1 MDMSIE
7 NITQKI
13 LSEAKESAEV
23 AVAQAHKQGQ
33 ELIAKA
39 QADAAELEKRAQQ
52 QMEQEHELILQR
64 RISVAELEARKMR
77 LAAKQE
83 VIARSFEEA
92 MERLANLNESEYI
105 AFLADG
111 ISEAA
116 ENGSEVLLN
125 ARDREA
131 VGEKVITLVRAM
143 GKEVTLSEETIRAKG
158 GFILRCGAV
167 ELNATLETMVGAVR
181 EEVTPQVVQALFG

>member
-13 LSEAKESAEV
+13 LSEAKESA
-23 AVAQAHKQGQ
+23 AAAMADAQKQGQ

-39 QADAAELEKRAQQ
+39 QADAAQLEKQAQQ
-52 QMEQEHELILQR
+52 QAQQEHEVILQR

-83 VIARSFEEA
+83 VIARSFDEA
-92 MERLANLNESEYI
+92 LERLANLNESEYI

-111 ISEAA
+111 ISKAA
-116 ENGSEVLLN
+116 EDGSQVLLN
-125 ARDREA
+125 ARDHDA
-131 VGEKVITLVRAM
+131 VGDKVITLVRAM
-143 GKEVTLSEETIRAKG
+143 GKKVTLSDETIRAKG

-167 ELNATLETMVGAVR
+167 ELNATLETMLGAVR
-181 EEVTPQVVQALFG
+181 EEVTPQVVKALFG